1 MEQKVFPKVIMH
13 MKIRFQK
20 SENYPLSLDEILDE
34 LNIYDVPK
42 KIRDNLDNMIL
53 PKNPKLDMT
62 LDDKTRKYTYK
73 PSFVLKNRRDLINLI
88 KTTQAKGEG
97 GVLKDDVQE
106 SMTTEDFERIFKVKK
121 KNLRMCVSFNRNEFI
136 Y

>member
-20 SENYPLSLDEILDE
+20 NENFALSLDEILDE
-34 LNIYDVPK
+34 LSIFDVPK
-42 KIRDNLDNMIL
+42 KIRDNLDNMVL
-53 PKNPKLDMT
+53 PVNPKLEMSF
-62 LDDKTRKYTYK
+62 DDKTKTRKYTYK
-73 PSFVLKNRRDLINLI
+73 PSFNLKNRRDLINLI
-88 KTTQAKGEG
+88 KEKQDKGEG

-121 KNLRMCVSFNRNEFI
+121 NIIFGRV
-136 Y
+136 